1 MKPLLPSLREKKRY
15 LVYEV
20 VSKDNV
26 SKLEVEKSII
36 GSCLQFLGELNLG
49 KAGVISVGEVYKNNK
64 GVLKV
69 ATRYVDEIK
78 MSLGLIKEINGKKA
92 IVNTIGVTS
101 TLKKASTKYLG
112 V

>member
-69 ATRYVDEIK
+69 ATRYVDEIITHPSYNGW
-78 MSLGLIKEINGKKA
+78 SLDSDYALLHLTQA
-92 IVNTIGVTS
+92 I
-101 TLKKASTKYLG
+101 
-112 V
+112 